1 MAVPDPR
8 LEGGPP
14 RPVVRAGHRLLGLF
28 GATFLILLV
37 ITGVAVQHPT
47 TLGLDQR
54 YVQSPSLLAWYGISP
69 PEIANMY
76 VDQGMAYAQLDDR
89 TYRGQ
94 QQLVEVEGELRG
106 VKTVTGV
113 SLVATTRGVWLYDA
127 DARFVDRFDPPGIP
141 LRLGNSGDAALL
153 ETDRGTFLADADFLS
168 WSVWSLR
175 GLRSEEEDAPLA
187 NWAIATP
194 PTQEHR
200 HTFQRLYLDK
210 VVSWERLLI
219 DLHSGRLFGWLG
231 PYVMDAAALG
241 LLMVAIT
248 GLLLAAR
255 PSRPPGPD

>member
-1 MAVPDPR
+1 M
-8 LEGGPP
+8 
-14 RPVVRAGHRLLGLF
+14 LGLF
-28 GATFLILLV
+28 GAAFLILLV
-37 ITGVAVQHPT
+37 VTGVAVQHPT
-47 TLGLDQR
+47 ALGLDQR

-69 PEIANMY
+69 PEVAYLY
-76 VDQGMAYAQLDDR
+76 VDQGIAYAQLDER

-168 WSVWSLR
+168 WS
-175 GLRSEEEDAPLA
+175 LRSATDAPLA
-187 NWAIATP
+187 NWAIAAP
-194 PTQEHR
+194 PTEEHR
-200 HTFQRLYLDK
+200 HAFQRLYLDK

-241 LLMVAIT
+241 LLIVAIT

-255 PSRPPGPD
+255 PPRPPGTD